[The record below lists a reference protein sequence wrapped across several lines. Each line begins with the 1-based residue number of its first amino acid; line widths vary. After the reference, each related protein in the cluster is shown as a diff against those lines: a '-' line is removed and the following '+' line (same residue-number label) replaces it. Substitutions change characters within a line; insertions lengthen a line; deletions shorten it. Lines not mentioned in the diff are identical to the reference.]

1 MLMPPLF
8 CFCNTDAYKQRVFA
22 PWPISFPNTHA
33 VEEQL
38 SPEQKST
45 SLVGSLFYGA
55 PKGDQSLFLGFF
67 AQMAE
72 ISGPKPA
79 LSAIHSFCFLPRDQT
94 CSHFQVV
101 PPLAPYHTRRPL
113 MAVCLGKLDA
123 CNPIEIR
130 RLDLC
135 NGRMGTLIV
144 KKIVFCFFFPNDAF
158 WALYD
163 SVINATGMCPDSS
176 IFQRFSRLKA
186 LDKDLDI
193 DLISRNDRALFFLPS
208 FHQSHRADVPGERR
222 QKSPTAVSIVVTRQV
237 HTNTA

>member
-1 MLMPPLF
+1 MAHFLPKYPR
-8 CFCNTDAYKQRVFA
+8 CRRAIIART
-22 PWPISFPNTHA
+22 
-33 VEEQL
+33 
-38 SPEQKST
+38 KST
-45 SLVGSLFYGA
+45 SLAGSLFYGA

-79 LSAIHSFCFLPRDQT
+79 LSAIHSFRSRDQT
-94 CSHFQVV
+94 CSHFHVV

-144 KKIVFCFFFPNDAF
+144 KKIVFCFFFQTMR
-158 WALYD
+158 LG
-163 SVINATGMCPDSS
+163 TL
-176 IFQRFSRLKA
+176 RFSNKRHWNVFRFQYFSEIFEA
-186 LDKDLDI
+186 QG
-193 DLISRNDRALFFLPS
+193 S
-208 FHQSHRADVPGERR
+208 G
-222 QKSPTAVSIVVTRQV
+222 
-237 HTNTA
+237 